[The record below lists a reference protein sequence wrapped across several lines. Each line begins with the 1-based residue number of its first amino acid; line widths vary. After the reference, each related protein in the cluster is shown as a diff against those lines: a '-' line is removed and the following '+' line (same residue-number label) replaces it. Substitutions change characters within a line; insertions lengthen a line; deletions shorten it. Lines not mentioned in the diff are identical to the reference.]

1 MSNDVYFSCRP
12 VRSFNENPDGSPAL
26 INECPLAEAQWI
38 GIYRHNLD
46 HEVTDEN
53 PSNWVFDIPV
63 DAANPERAMKI
74 AQGLVELLNGITPAE
89 AVNNPN
95 LHIFFE

>member
-12 VRSFNENPDGSPAL
+12 VRSFNENPDGSPAT

-38 GIYRHNLD
+38 GIYRHND
-46 HEVTDEN
+46 NHEATDKN
-53 PSNWVFDIPV
+53 PSDWVFDIPV

-74 AQGLVELLNGITPAE
+74 GQGLVELLNGITSAE
-89 AVNNPN
+89 ALYIPN
-95 LHIFFE
+95 LHSFFE